1 MRKIMIGMLLT
12 LMAVSVFASQS
23 RISVLNMGG
32 YMSDMMSCWT
42 NPGYLVIHH
51 SDLGKDAVGFEF
63 GNDVAPNN
71 ADNNRW
77 GYLHY
82 GEPNQRYFAIA
93 VNRQTDLGLL
103 PLRQYN
109 FDPAAFTGQFL
120 DFALDTL
127 QAPHNM
133 IDIMYSTMMGTAGIG
148 INLNFGMWG
157 TKQEFGTITN
167 DLSSMSFGI
176 LLGYYSA
183 GLDFTL
189 GAGYLTGSAEYTDT
203 SWTEK
208 VDATGLGVDV
218 GIRYKLHPNANTC
231 IILPIVGI
239 NYASGNAKFEQSGT
253 GSITYDPEMK
263 GTELSFTLGS
273 GIVWSGNT
281 WKAGIAGEFGY
292 MTEKGEGENEDTTNT
307 TSTSTIT
314 TIIFPRFKAGAESRV
329 FSWLTARAGMT
340 YQLSKISDKDEFEVT
355 GVSVDTDNTYDFYR
369 NMNMQIGLGIHFGP
383 NFTLDT
389 EVSEDLLYNGPYL
402 LSGAD
407 NGTNP
412 MNIQVSATY
421 TF

>member
-1 MRKIMIGMLLT
+1 MRKVIIGMLLT

-23 RISVLNMGG
+23 RVSVLNMGG
-32 YMSDMMSCWT
+32 YISDIMSCWT

-51 SDLGKDAVGFEF
+51 TELGKDAVGFEF
-63 GNDVAPNN
+63 GFDNAPNN

-82 GEPNQRYFAIA
+82 GVPNERYFAIA
-93 VNRQTDLGLL
+93 VNRPFNQDLL
-103 PLRQYN
+103 PFRQQG
-109 FDPAAFTGQFL
+109 FDPGAFHHQN
-120 DFALDTL
+120 FALDTL

-133 IDIMYSTMMGTAGIG
+133 VDVMYSTMMGKAGIG

-157 TKQEFGTITN
+157 TKQEFGDTTD

-176 LLGYYSA
+176 LGGYYSK

-203 SWTEK
+203 MLTEK
-208 VDATGLGVDV
+208 LDVTGLMANV
-218 GIRYKLHPNANTC
+218 GIRYKIHPNQNTC

-239 NYASGNAKFEQSGT
+239 NYMSGNGKFEQTGT
-253 GSITYDPEMK
+253 GSITYNPEWK
-263 GTELSFTLGS
+263 GTRLNFTIGS
-273 GIVWSGNT
+273 GIVWFGDT
-281 WKAGIAGEFGY
+281 WKAGIAGELGY
-292 MTEKGEGENEDTTNT
+292 MTEKSEGENEDANNTMTTMTTNT
-307 TSTSTIT
+307 IT
-314 TIIFPRFKAGAESRV
+314 FPRFRAGAESRV
-329 FSWLTARAGMT
+329 WSWLTARAGMT
-340 YQLSKISDKDEFEVT
+340 YQLAKISDKTEFEVA

-369 NMNMQIGLGIHFGP
+369 NMNVQVGLGIHFGP
-383 NFTLDT
+383 NFTIDT

-402 LSGAD
+402 LSGAN